1 MRQRIMDGAMAEM
14 HERGIKFTMDDLARR
29 LGVSKR
35 TLYENFSSKEELVGS
50 LLAEAIAELK
60 AKREAIA
67 RDETLDIREK
77 FRQMMTVRPA
87 LWNERTDNLMLDI
100 KKSMPEQCKK
110 LESTMDELWQVIED
124 LLHEGARTGYF
135 RPVFFP
141 VIRAMFKGAYN
152 ELSAYKLLREH
163 RLTVTEMLNEM
174 LDILMYGVVVTER
187 DEERVRGKTQ

>member
-29 LGVSKR
+29 LGMSKR

-50 LLAEAIAELK
+50 LLAAAIAELK

-87 LWNERTDNLMLDI
+87 LWSERTENLMLDI
-100 KKSMPEQCKK
+100 ISNAKTKLKKVNQGNH
-110 LESTMDELWQVIED
+110 Q
-124 LLHEGARTGYF
+124 
-135 RPVFFP
+135 
-141 VIRAMFKGAYN
+141 
-152 ELSAYKLLREH
+152 
-163 RLTVTEMLNEM
+163 
-174 LDILMYGVVVTER
+174 
-187 DEERVRGKTQ
+187 

>member
-29 LGVSKR
+29 LGMSKR

-50 LLAEAIAELK
+50 LLTAAIAELK
-60 AKREAIA
+60 TKREAIA

-87 LWNERTDNLMLDI
+87 LWNERTENLMLDI
-100 KKSMPEQCKK
+100 KKSMPDQCKK

-135 RPVFFP
+135 RPVFFRLFEP
-141 VIRAMFKGAYN
+141 CLKALTMNF
-152 ELSAYKLLREH
+152 LLI
-163 RLTVTEMLNEM
+163 NCC
-174 LDILMYGVVVTER
+174 
-187 DEERVRGKTQ
+187 